1 MLFRSVGN
9 GDEGVAVDGA
19 IYEGIIATYMHG
31 PALARNPELADYL
44 LGSGL
49 APFDEAIAT
58 DFALERRNNA
68 RKLAFL

>member
-1 MLFRSVGN
+1 
-9 GDEGVAVDGA
+9 
-19 IYEGIIATYMHG
+19 MHG

-44 LGSGL
+44 LGPGL
-49 APFDEAIAT
+49 APFDEEIAA